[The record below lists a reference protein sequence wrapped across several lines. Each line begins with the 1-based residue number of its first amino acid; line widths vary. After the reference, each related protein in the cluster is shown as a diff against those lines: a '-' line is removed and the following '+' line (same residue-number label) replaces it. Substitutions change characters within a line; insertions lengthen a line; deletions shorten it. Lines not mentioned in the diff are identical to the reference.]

1 MAGMW
6 TDLMTLGVP
15 AAEKVARTIV
25 VYVFLVAGLRLFGKR
40 ELGQLNPLDFIVLL
54 LLSNTVQ
61 NAIIGNDN
69 SLAGGL
75 LGAGVLFVINDLLV
89 RYAYRRP
96 RFRRFVEGRPE
107 ILMHDGRIIR
117 HALERNLIT
126 KEELLAAARKQG
138 VQHLHEVES
147 VRLEVSGALS
157 FVVKEPSAA
166 DTFQAELLRR
176 LDAIER
182 RLPAAT
188 AVLLAAVLGAV
199 GAVAFTPVPARAQG
213 AAGTDVWIAPLAEAG
228 GKVAVGTPVN
238 LTHRRGYDNQP
249 SFTPDGRTLLYTA
262 VGDDGEADTWRILL
276 PDGAPARVTKTAIG
290 VYSPTVM
297 PDGRTF
303 SVIRVEPDST
313 QRLWK
318 FSLAGGEPTLVLPGV
333 RPVGY
338 HAWIDARTVAVYVL
352 GSPLNAPNPQPAT
365 LQVVD
370 VATGAATIVATGIG
384 RALVKVPGRDA
395 VTFVQVVR
403 DSGQWVTEYDVGA
416 KTTRRL
422 AELPRG
428 ADYLAW
434 TPAGT
439 LLSAWGATLY
449 RLKDPHSWEAVA
461 DLSGAGVRGISR
473 LTVSPQGDR
482 IAFVAGDSPRP

>member
-15 AAEKVARTIV
+15 VAEKVARTIV

-117 HALERNLIT
+117 HALERNFIT
-126 KEELLAAARKQG
+126 QEELLAAARKQG

-157 FVVKEPSAA
+157 FVVKEPTAA
-166 DTFQAELLRR
+166 DTFHAEVLRR

-188 AVLLAAVLGAV
+188 ALLLSAAIGAA
-199 GAVAFTPVPARAQG
+199 GAFGFAPGVARAQG
-213 AAGTDVWIAPLAEAG
+213 AASTDVWIAPLSEAG
-228 GKVAVGTPVN
+228 GKVTVGTPLNV
-238 LTHRRGYDNQP
+238 THRRGYDNQP

-262 VGDDGEADTWRILL
+262 IGDDGEADTWRIAL
-276 PDGAPARVTKTAIG
+276 PDGAPARVTRTAIG

-303 SVIRVEPDST
+303 SVIRVELDST

-318 FSLAGGEPTLVLPGV
+318 FPLGGGEPSLVLEGV
-333 RPVGY
+333 KPVGY
-338 HAWIDARTVAVYVL
+338 HAWLDGRTVAVYVL
-352 GSPLNAPNPQPAT
+352 GSPLNSPNPRPAT

-370 VATGAATIVATGIG
+370 VAAGAATVVTTNIG
-384 RALVKVPGRDA
+384 RALVKVPGREA
-395 VTFVQVVR
+395 ITFVQAVR
-403 DSGQWVTEYDVGA
+403 DSGQWVTEYDA
-416 KTTRRL
+416 RTRATKRV
-422 AELPRG
+422 AQLPAG

-434 TPAGT
+434 TPGGS
-439 LLSAWGATLY
+439 LLTASGATVY
-449 RLKDPHSWEAVA
+449 RLKDDNAWEAVA
-461 DLSGAGVRGISR
+461 EMSGVGVRGISR
-473 LTVSPQGDR
+473 LAVSPRGDR
-482 IAFVAGDSPRP
+482 IAFVAVDTPRP